1 MSQTVKQYIER
12 IERLEEEKK
21 SVQQDIKEVYIEAKV
36 AGYNKKAIKQ
46 AIKYRKMD
54 PDERRDLMIDID
66 NYLEE

>member
-21 SVQQDIKEVYIEAKV
+21 SVQQDIKEVYIEAKA

-54 PDERRDLMIDID
+54 PEERRDLLIDID
-66 NYLEE
+66 NYLED